1 MNGGG
6 EERKGGG
13 EKRGMLMFLRR
24 FKEREAG
31 SFVLR
36 IIASANH
43 SDTHLNLRKK
53 GQKEKKENKKKL
65 SLQTHNKADGQD
77 NQEDYPCTIFLDE
90 FLHTRRLGS
99 SSFFLWHLI
108 FCDANL

>member
-6 EERKGGG
+6 GERKGGG

-43 SDTHLNLRKK
+43 SDTHLNLQK
-53 GQKEKKENKKKL
+53 KEKKENKKKL
-65 SLQTHNKADGQD
+65 SLHYKLTTKLMGKTIKKTIHARYSSTNF
-77 NQEDYPCTIFLDE
+77 CTPE
-90 FLHTRRLGS
+90 GS
-99 SSFFLWHLI
+99 AAAAFFFGILI